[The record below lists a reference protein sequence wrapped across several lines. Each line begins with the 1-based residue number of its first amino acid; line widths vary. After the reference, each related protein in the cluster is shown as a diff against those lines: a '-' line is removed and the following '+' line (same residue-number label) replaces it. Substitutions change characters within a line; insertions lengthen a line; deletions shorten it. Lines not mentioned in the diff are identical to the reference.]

1 MPGGSVMKRL
11 NDESGQALIITA
23 LCMTCL
29 LGFVALAAD
38 VGIMLREKRMAQT
51 AADGAAVAG
60 ASELAYGAATV
71 SSAAKQASALN
82 GFSDGNNGVTVVVNG
97 PPGGPAN
104 GPHAGNASYVEV
116 IVSKVQPT
124 WFMSL
129 FGVLNMT
136 PTARAVAT
144 YGVTQTCWN
153 TLNTSGPDITIIGKA
168 DITATTCGIVDN
180 SSTNDGTSN
189 SALYLQ
195 GKATLNAGSIGI
207 VGGVATTGNVSLTP
221 TPITGVIPSSDPL
234 SYLTTGTNGLASYTT
249 QPSSTSC
256 SAQGTATTLPPGC
269 YNGLSVGSNNTL
281 NLSPGGVY
289 VINGDLAL
297 QAGATL
303 NGTGVTLVLWGKT
316 TVQGTPTM
324 NLTAPN
330 DITNPLDGL
339 LIYEPA
345 SNSNQINLQG
355 NPGST
360 LTGIVYAPSAPVSLQ
375 GNAGATIALDF
386 VVGSVT
392 LQGDPTLTDY
402 AGINPGSVLKTIRLV
417 E

>member
-1 MPGGSVMKRL
+1 MKRL
-11 NDESGQALIITA
+11 KDESGQALIITA

-29 LGFVALAAD
+29 FGFAALAAD

-60 ASELAYGAATV
+60 ASQLNTGNVT
-71 SSAAKQASALN
+71 SAAKAAAGLN
-82 GFSDGNNGVTVVVNG
+82 GFTDGVNGATVVVNG
-97 PPGGPAN
+97 GPTSGPAY
-104 GPHAGNASYVEV
+104 GPHAGKPGYVEV
-116 IVSKVQPT
+116 IVSRSDPT
-124 WFMSL
+124 LFMKL
-129 FGVLNMT
+129 FGISSMT

-144 YGVTQTCWN
+144 YGVTTSCWN
-153 TLNTSGPDITIIGKA
+153 TRNTSGPDITIIGKA

-180 SSTNDGTSN
+180 SSSPGGSSN

-195 GKATLNAGSIGI
+195 GKATLNAGSIGV
-207 VGGVATTGNVSLTP
+207 VGGVGTTGNVTVTP
-221 TPITGVIPSSDPL
+221 TPITGIVPASDPL
-234 SYLTTGTNGLASYTT
+234 AYLTTTTTTPPGALASYTT

-269 YNGLSVGSNNTL
+269 YNGLSLGNHQTL

-289 VINGDLAL
+289 VINGDLTL
-297 QAGATL
+297 QASSTL

-316 TVQGTPTM
+316 TLQGTPTM

-345 SNSNQINLQG
+345 SNPDPINLQG

-386 VVGSVT
+386 IVGSVT